1 MVNENTKTC
10 QVLLKLKLVRK
21 SSAKRAEAPD
31 MNSAKTVTNVKRIE
45 TTLSNRFVF
54 FSIFIFN
61 GQLSR
66 DLKFFGERQRARTA
80 TSGGAR

>member
-10 QVLLKLKLVRK
+10 QVLLELKLVRK
-21 SSAKRAEAPD
+21 GSAKRAEAPD

-61 GQLSR
+61 GQLSS
-66 DLKFFGERQRARTA
+66 DLKFFGER
-80 TSGGAR
+80 

>member
-45 TTLSNRFVF
+45 TTLSSRFVF

-66 DLKFFGERQRARTA
+66 DLKFFGEQYY
-80 TSGGAR
+80 S

>member
-66 DLKFFGERQRARTA
+66 DLKFFGERRR
-80 TSGGAR
+80 